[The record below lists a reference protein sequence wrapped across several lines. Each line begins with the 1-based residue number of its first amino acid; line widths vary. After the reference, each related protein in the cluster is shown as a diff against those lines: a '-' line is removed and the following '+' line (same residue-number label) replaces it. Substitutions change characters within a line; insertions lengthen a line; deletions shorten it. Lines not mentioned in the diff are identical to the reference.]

1 MSTLKTHNLQS
12 PDSGSANIALTP
24 NAGMVVTGVT
34 TLSNDLNVDA
44 GVLFVDASANRV
56 GINTTTPSTQLQIVG
71 STASAQSSGGT
82 LGIRQ
87 KGDSVNDGITLTSS
101 HANSARF
108 YKDSNGSL
116 HIFNTGGSSDDFVL
130 TNAGN
135 VAIGTDTAATNVKL
149 TVQDLSL
156 IHI

>member
-116 HIFNTGGSSDDFVL
+116 HIYNTGGSSDDFVL